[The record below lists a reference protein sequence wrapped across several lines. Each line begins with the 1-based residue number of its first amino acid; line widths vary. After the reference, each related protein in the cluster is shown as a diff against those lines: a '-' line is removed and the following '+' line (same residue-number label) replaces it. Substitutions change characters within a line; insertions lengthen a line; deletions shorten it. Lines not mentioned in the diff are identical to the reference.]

1 MKITRIETFVVEA
14 NVANWVFLRLHTDDG
29 LIGLG
34 DCTLESKEHT
44 VLGALQDVSPLVLG
58 RDPRQI
64 ERLWQELYRRSPW
77 QGVGLFTA
85 MSGLE
90 QAMWDIAGKAYG
102 QPVYRLLGGR
112 VPRAA
117 AAVHLAAAGRGQP
130 GRVRRGRPGGGLPGV
145 HRPQDRTPSASCSSR
160 RRRGRSRPAVGKV
173 AAMREAVGPD
183 VAIAVDGHQ
192 RFYPQAVI
200 AIAHALEPLGVLFF
214 EEPVPSDNLDALAK
228 VSQGMRGLRVPLA
241 TGERHFT
248 RWQFRPLLERQ
259 LVDVIQPDVC
269 HVGGLWELRK
279 IAAMAEPYDV
289 PVAPHNPNGPVGM
302 AAAAQVGFCTPNF
315 LALEFDALPGLAV
328 GAGRPAV
335 RDRGRAPAAPGAA
348 GPGVR
353 AERGGGAPPGGDAAP
368 DGFLAA
374 RGGGVSGG
382 RVHRVCGAGGRGA
395 RA

>member
-14 NVANWVFLRLHTDDG
+14 NVASWVFLRLHTDDG
-29 LIGLG
+29 LTGLG

-58 RDPRQI
+58 QDPRRI

-102 QPVYRLLGGR
+102 QPVYRLLGGECR
-112 VPRAA
+112 ERLRLYTWPQPAGDSPAGYAEGALEAVSRGYTALKTDPFGELFFTATPGQIAA
-117 AAVHLAAAGRGQP
+117 
-130 GRVRRGRPGGGLPGV
+130 
-145 HRPQDRTPSASCSSR
+145 T
-160 RRRGRSRPAVGKV
+160 VGKV
-173 AAMREAVGPD
+173 AAMRDAVGPE
-183 VAIAVDGHQ
+183 VAIAVDGPQ
-192 RFYPQAVI
+192 RFYPQAAI

-228 VSQGMRGLRVPLA
+228 VSAGTRGLRVPLA

-259 LVDVIQPDVC
+259 LVDIIQPDVC

-289 PVAPHNPNGPVGM
+289 PVAPHNPNGPVGL

-315 LALEFDALPGLAV
+315 LALESTHTRAWQWELVEPAYEIVDGHVLRPERPGL
-328 GAGRPAV
+328 GFELNEDAV
-335 RDRGRAPAAPGAA
+335 RRRAGTPRPMDFWRH
-348 GPGVR
+348 VVV
-353 AERGGGAPPGGDAAP
+353 D
-368 DGFLAA
+368 
-374 RGGGVSGG
+374 
-382 RVHRVCGAGGRGA
+382 
-395 RA
+395 

>member
-1 MKITRIETFVVEA
+1 MGHHRQG
-14 NVANWVFLRLHTDDG
+14 LRAAGVPAAGGRRAGERSRSYTWPQPA
-29 LIGLG
+29 G
-34 DCTLESKEHT
+34 DSPAGYAE
-44 VLGALQDVSPLVLG
+44 GALEAVSKGYTALKT
-58 RDPRQI
+58 DPFGELFFTATPGQI
-64 ERLWQELYRRSPW
+64 EA
-77 QGVGLFTA
+77 T
-85 MSGLE
+85 
-90 QAMWDIAGKAYG
+90 
-102 QPVYRLLGGR
+102 
-112 VPRAA
+112 
-117 AAVHLAAAGRGQP
+117 
-130 GRVRRGRPGGGLPGV
+130 
-145 HRPQDRTPSASCSSR
+145 
-160 RRRGRSRPAVGKV
+160 VGKV

-192 RFYPQAVI
+192 RFYPQAAI

-315 LALEFDALPGLAV
+315 LALESTHSRAWQWELVDPPYEIVDGHLLRPERPGLGFELNEA
-328 GAGRPAV
+328 AV
-335 RDRGRAPAAPGAA
+335 RRRAGTPRRWTS
-348 GPGVR
+348 GVHVVV
-353 AERGGGAPPGGDAAP
+353 E
-368 DGFLAA
+368 
-374 RGGGVSGG
+374 
-382 RVHRVCGAGGRGA
+382 
-395 RA
+395 